1 MAFNTAVHESTKAT
15 PDTLFLGREMGS
27 PLEARWDLSSVGS
40 GQVNRTDREF
50 WSQAYQ
56 NLKQASRK
64 VALRY
69 NRGRKPHC
77 FTVGNTVS
85 YRLNL
90 VSSKAREVS
99 VKIMLRW
106 SEPVVIA
113 REIRPNVVML
123 ANPSTGVV
131 VRRAH
136 VSQLKSCVL

>member
-1 MAFNTAVHESTKAT
+1 MKVPKLRR
-15 PDTLFLGREMGS
+15 TLFLWREMGS
-27 PLEARWDLSSVGS
+27 PLEDRWDLSSVGS
-40 GQVNRTDREF
+40 GQVNRTDRDF
-50 WSQAYQ
+50 LSQAYQ

-77 FTVGNTVS
+77 FTVGDTVR

-99 VKIMLRW
+99 AKMMLRW
-106 SEPVVIA
+106 SKPVVIA
-113 REIRPNVVML
+113 REIRPNVVLL

-131 VRRAH
+131 IRRAH